1 MNRSYTFAAHGN
13 FVVRQKNAGII
24 RQDHRVRLT
33 IGVEFKRDQSSVP

>member
-1 MNRSYTFAAHGN
+1 MNRSYTLLLTGN

-33 IGVEFKRDQSSVP
+33 IGVEFERDQGSVP